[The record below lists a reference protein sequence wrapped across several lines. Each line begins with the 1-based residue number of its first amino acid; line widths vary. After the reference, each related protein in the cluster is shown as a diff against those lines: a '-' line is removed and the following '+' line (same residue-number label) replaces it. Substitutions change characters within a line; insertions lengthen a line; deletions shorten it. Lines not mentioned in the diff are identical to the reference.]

1 MKEKEKEKEPEV
13 RFEKAL
19 AELQGIVEKLE
30 HGEQDLEESLKL
42 FERGVKLIAVCS
54 RKLEDAERRVEIVMK
69 ARDGKKTVRPFP
81 EEGEGEPEPG
91 EAEEKEGEAR

>member
-1 MKEKEKEKEPEV
+1 MKEREPEV

-30 HGEQDLEESLKL
+30 RGEQDLEESLKL

-54 RKLEDAERRVEIVMK
+54 KKLEDAARRVEIVMK
-69 ARDGKKTVRPFP
+69 ERDGKKSVHPFP
-81 EEGEGEPEPG
+81 ERGGENGLPPEGGEE
-91 EAEEKEGEAR
+91 EEEKEEGR

>member
-1 MKEKEKEKEPEV
+1 MKEKEKEPEV
-13 RFEKAL
+13 KFEKAL

-30 HGEQDLEESLKL
+30 HGEQDLEESLKF

-69 ARDGKKTVRPFP
+69 ARDGKKSVRPFP
-81 EEGEGEPEPG
+81 EGAGDSVEPEEEGEK
-91 EAEEKEGEAR
+91 EEGDK